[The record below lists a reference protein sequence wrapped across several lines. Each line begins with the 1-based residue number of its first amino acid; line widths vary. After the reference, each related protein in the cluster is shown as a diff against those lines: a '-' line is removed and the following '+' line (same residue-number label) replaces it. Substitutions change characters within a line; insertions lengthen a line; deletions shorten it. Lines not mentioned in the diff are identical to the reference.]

1 MPEQQQ
7 ARLTQLVRNAL
18 AHLYDNAHLE
28 SHPLAALTGPG
39 LAGPGLEHTPRAQQ
53 LRRALLECIE
63 SLRPQPRLSPDQAAG
78 ARAYAILTYRYV
90 DDLSIDEICG
100 RLAFSRRQFYRE
112 HEKGIRAVTA
122 LLSDRLPAQ
131 PSGAAAPEAPA
142 GRDAPSGAGA
152 QQSAAREEVA
162 RLRQAQA
169 LERIRIRHVVDE
181 TLALLDPVLKQT
193 GRRLAW
199 TADADPIVLADRI
212 MLRQALLMVL
222 NQLLREAQGDLQL
235 TLSQADGAA
244 QLSIGET
251 ALAVRAPGTPHDAP
265 ALVDDGIARA
275 LIEEQGGQFIVEWL
289 AGRRQARLALPAANQ
304 PAVLVVDDNADL
316 VALFQRYLG
325 GHAVAVIG
333 ATSGETALRLAGEI
347 RPQVITL
354 DVMMPRQDGWDI
366 LQTLK
371 RTPETRDIPVIVC
384 SVLHEAQLA
393 MSMGA
398 SGYIAKPVNQAEFL
412 AVLGPWLSAPGSVG

>member
-7 ARLTQLVRNAL
+7 AQLTRLVRNAL
-18 AHLYDNAHLE
+18 AHLYDNAHLQ

-39 LAGPGLEHTPRAQQ
+39 LEHAPRAQQ
-53 LRRALLECIE
+53 LRRVLLECIE
-63 SLRPQPRLSPDQAAG
+63 SLRPQPRLSPDQAAD

-90 DDLSIDEICG
+90 DDLSTDEICG

-122 LLSDRLPAQ
+122 LLADRLPAQ
-131 PSGAAAPEAPA
+131 PSGADAPA
-142 GRDAPSGAGA
+142 SRDASSDAGA
-152 QQSAAREEVA
+152 QQSAARAEVA

-181 TLALLDPVLKQT
+181 TLALLDPVLKQA

-199 TADADPIVLADRI
+199 AADADPIVLADRI
-212 MLRQALLMVL
+212 MLRQALLMLL
-222 NQLLREAQGDLQL
+222 NQMLREVRGDLRL
-235 TLSQADGAA
+235 ALSQADGAA
-244 QLSIGET
+244 QLVIEET
-251 ALAVRAPGTPHDAP
+251 AQIGRAPGTPRDDP
-265 ALVDDGIARA
+265 AVIDDGIARA
-275 LIEEQGGQFIVEWL
+275 LIEEQGGLLAVTGP
-289 AGRRQARLALPAANQ
+289 AGRRQARLTLPAANQ

-316 VALFQRYLG
+316 VSLFQRYLG
-325 GHAVAVIG
+325 GHAVTVIG
-333 ATSGETALRLAGEI
+333 ATNGEAALRLAREI

-371 RTPETRDIPVIVC
+371 RMPETRAIPVVVC
-384 SVLHEAQLA
+384 SVLHESQLA
-393 MSMGA
+393 LSMGA

-412 AVLGPWLSAPGSVG
+412 NVLGPWLSAPGSAG